1 MTKIQKKA
9 RKKYEY
15 LTKAILLP
23 DGTRKYFRAKTQK
36 ELDEKVM
43 KAQILVNSGVDICSE
58 ETFGHFAQMWY
69 DMYKKPYL
77 RENSLIAIKNSL
89 NHHILPVIG
98 GYRLR
103 DITPMHIQ
111 AIMAGL
117 ASKSNSLQSKVLI
130 NLRSIFKV
138 AAENGL
144 IAKSPVSSML
154 KPGGQ
159 KPAEKETITAEE
171 SRLLLERVK
180 NHRARTFL
188 LIALHTG
195 MRRGEILALT
205 WDNIDFAKKM
215 IYVRQSALLGRDC
228 KKTTINDYLKTDAG
242 KRNLPLS
249 EELEAWL
256 RQEKKTSHSKYVL
269 AMQNH
274 APLTQSS
281 YRSMWKLI
289 ERELPDTHITAHIL
303 RHTYITRLFEAGL
316 DIKEIQYL
324 AGHSTVDMTLKVYT
338 HYDRRSREAR
348 TVEKVRKALQ
358 ATA

>member
-1 MTKIQKKA
+1 MICI
-9 RKKYEY
+9 RSR
-15 LTKAILLP
+15 ICV
-23 DGTRKYFRAKTQK
+23 KT
-36 ELDEKVM
+36 
-43 KAQILVNSGVDICSE
+43 
-58 ETFGHFAQMWY
+58 
-69 DMYKKPYL
+69 
-77 RENSLIAIKNSL
+77 
-89 NHHILPVIG
+89 
-98 GYRLR
+98 
-103 DITPMHIQ
+103 
-111 AIMAGL
+111 
-117 ASKSNSLQSKVLI
+117 
-130 NLRSIFKV
+130 
-138 AAENGL
+138 
-144 IAKSPVSSML
+144 
-154 KPGGQ
+154 
-159 KPAEKETITAEE
+159 AEKETITAEE
-171 SRLLLERVK
+171 SQLLLERVK

-215 IYVRQSALLGRDC
+215 IYVRQSALLGRDRQ
-228 KKTTINDYLKTDAG
+228 KTTINDYLKTDAG

-249 EELEAWL
+249 EE
-256 RQEKKTSHSKYVL
+256 KTSHSKYVL

-338 HYDRRSREAR
+338 HYDRRSREAK
-348 TVEKVRKALQ
+348 TAEKVREALR